1 MLLRLDFFLSLPIRP
16 RTKTWPPLYMQTL
29 DERYSLFPPNGKD
42 AWTAQLEKELKGQ
55 PLTNLHWEIEPG
67 LALAPLYTTED
78 RPTWHEPLQTAHRE
92 GRWQVAERIE
102 VEDTAAANAL
112 AVEAVRGG
120 ADALDLPLRHKPDT
134 RSLQQLLDGVNPAL
148 VPLYFGEY
156 YEDKDP
162 LGFLH
167 LFSAYLQQ
175 QGIEAHRVQ
184 GAIDFDPLLDWVE
197 PPIQTLADAIHFC
210 SEHLPRFKC
219 LQLNGRYYFSS
230 PGNTSTELATI
241 LAKGAEYLARLQEA
255 GIPAATAQPFIQCS
269 VAIGSSYFLEIAKLR
284 ALRLLW
290 AQMLQGF
297 GVQNPQPLT
306 LVVHFA
312 PETQGED
319 PHTNMIRATTQA
331 LSAVIGG
338 ADRLHVLP
346 ADAYTG
352 QPPSDFTRRIAR
364 NVQHLLRLE
373 SFLDKTVDPAAGSYY
388 IETLTEQLALKA
400 WDKFVE
406 LDSARA
412 FG

>member
-1 MLLRLDFFLSLPIRP
+1 
-16 RTKTWPPLYMQTL
+16 MQTL

-55 PLTNLHWEIEPG
+55 PLTNLHWDIEPG
-67 LALAPLYTTED
+67 LPLAPLYTVED

-92 GRWQVAERIE
+92 GPWQVAERIE
-102 VEDTAAANAL
+102 VEDTATANAL
-112 AVEAVRGG
+112 AVAAVQGG
-120 ADALDLPLRHKPDT
+120 ADALSLPLRHKPAAYT
-134 RSLQQLLDGVNPAL
+134 LGSLLDGVDPGRCSL
-148 VPLYFGEY
+148 HFGEY

-162 LGFLH
+162 LGFLR
-167 LFSAYLQQ
+167 LFAAYLQQ
-175 QGIEAHRVQ
+175 EGLHPQQVQ
-184 GAIDFDPLLDWVE
+184 GSLDFDPLLDWTE
-197 PPIQTLADAIHFC
+197 PPIQALADAIRFC
-210 SEHLPRFKC
+210 FVALPRFKC
-219 LQLNGRYYFSS
+219 LQINGWCFFAS

-241 LAKGAEYLARLQEA
+241 LAKGAEYLARLQKA
-255 GIPAATAQPFIQCS
+255 GVPAVTAQPFIQCS
-269 VAIGSSYFLEIAKLR
+269 VAIGPSYFLEIAKLR

-297 GVQNPQPLT
+297 GVQSPQPLT

-319 PHTNMIRATTQA
+319 PYSNMIRATTQA

>member
-1 MLLRLDFFLSLPIRP
+1 
-16 RTKTWPPLYMQTL
+16 MQTL
-29 DERYSLFPPNGKD
+29 DELYSFFPPNGKD
-42 AWTAQLEKELKGQ
+42 AWTAQLEKDLKGQ
-55 PLTNLHWEIEPG
+55 PLASLNWEIETG
-67 LALAPLYTTED
+67 LALAPLYTAKD
-78 RPTWHEPLQTAHRE
+78 QPSLYDPLLPSRTE
-92 GRWQVAERIE
+92 GRWQAAERIE
-102 VEDTAAANAL
+102 AEDPAAANAL
-112 AVEAVRGG
+112 AIEAVRGG
-120 ADALDLPLRHKPDT
+120 ADALDLPLHHKPDAH
-134 RSLQQLLDGVNPAL
+134 SLQQLLDGVNPTL

-162 LGFLH
+162 LAFLH

-175 QGIEAHRVQ
+175 QGIEAQRVQ
-184 GAIDFDPLLDWVE
+184 GGIDFDPLLDWVE
-197 PPIQTLADAIHFC
+197 PPIQTLADAIRFC
-210 SEHLPRFKC
+210 SAHLPRFKC

-230 PGNTSTELATI
+230 PGNTSTELAMI

-290 AQMLQGF
+290 RQMLQGF
-297 GVQNPQPLT
+297 GVQAPEPLE

-312 PETQGED
+312 PETQDENTY
-319 PHTNMIRATTQA
+319 TNMIRATTQA

-338 ADRLHVLP
+338 ADRLYVLP
-346 ADAYTG
+346 SDAYKG
-352 QPPSDFTRRIAR
+352 APSSDFARRIAR

-373 SFLDKTVDPAAGSYY
+373 SFLDKTMDPAAGSYY
-388 IETLTEQLALKA
+388 IETLTDQLALKA

-406 LDSARA
+406 LDRDRA